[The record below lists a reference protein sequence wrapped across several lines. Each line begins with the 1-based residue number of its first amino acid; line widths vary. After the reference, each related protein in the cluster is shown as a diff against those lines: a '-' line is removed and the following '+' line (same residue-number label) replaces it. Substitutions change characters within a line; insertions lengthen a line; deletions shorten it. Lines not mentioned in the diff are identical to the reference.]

1 LVSVLR
7 NVAYLSGDLPTPIQA
22 GSCAQSSNVLR
33 CIRLT
38 MDEYRENFRV
48 SSAVARM
55 LCKHTT
61 GLSPRSTC
69 HFNKIVPLFAFD
81 AEAFSANLVHGV
93 MKSSGVPGQW
103 ILRKHSRGNNLLFAS
118 NFKTTETATAYMIA
132 VIRLCYELQVLT
144 ELLLCARKVF
154 SSYSYPCSFNSYRTT
169 VQHQLLTIEEE
180 VNMAVLHDNELQER
194 LQHLRQRD
202 LLGDVTKSIGLD
214 MSFGVQ
220 VPTAND
226 LHTSAAWVQALQ
238 AELTRRNELLNVMEK
253 EDTHRIQAIVTDCI
267 RLLLDPACAVH
278 LEKPQVFD
286 MLTPS
291 PAHPQFAN
299 NAIMTCQALLSLLYN
314 HERMYARE
322 ARVDVKCHKFL
333 HESVAISDGFEAVS
347 TCTFDANTALL
358 TLNTV
363 ANQRLVP
370 PNCAE
375 IARHCMCAVHKG
387 SCHAARHENVV
398 ASVNNRT
405 RKVSIT
411 HRVHVLCTD
420 ADRAQ
425 TYSYCDDFYLDYDG
439 LQIVAV
445 KLNCR
450 TIKEQCS
457 AAKIIDHRVITPV
470 PRALVQEIRPKM
482 KLKATDKAYKL
493 VLERHGL
500 DVFKLV
506 LQ

>member
-1 LVSVLR
+1 
-7 NVAYLSGDLPTPIQA
+7 
-22 GSCAQSSNVLR
+22 
-33 CIRLT
+33 
-38 MDEYRENFRV
+38 
-48 SSAVARM
+48 
-55 LCKHTT
+55 
-61 GLSPRSTC
+61 
-69 HFNKIVPLFAFD
+69 
-81 AEAFSANLVHGV
+81 
-93 MKSSGVPGQW
+93 
-103 ILRKHSRGNNLLFAS
+103 
-118 NFKTTETATAYMIA
+118 TTETATAYMIA

-299 NAIMTCQALLSLLYN
+299 NA
-314 HERMYARE
+314 
-322 ARVDVKCHKFL
+322 
-333 HESVAISDGFEAVS
+333 
-347 TCTFDANTALL
+347 
-358 TLNTV
+358 
-363 ANQRLVP
+363 
-370 PNCAE
+370 
-375 IARHCMCAVHKG
+375 
-387 SCHAARHENVV
+387 
-398 ASVNNRT
+398 
-405 RKVSIT
+405 
-411 HRVHVLCTD
+411 
-420 ADRAQ
+420 
-425 TYSYCDDFYLDYDG
+425 
-439 LQIVAV
+439 
-445 KLNCR
+445 
-450 TIKEQCS
+450 
-457 AAKIIDHRVITPV
+457 
-470 PRALVQEIRPKM
+470 
-482 KLKATDKAYKL
+482 
-493 VLERHGL
+493 
-500 DVFKLV
+500 
-506 LQ
+506 